1 MLGIPAAEVH
11 IDLALV
17 AALIREQFPQYAG
30 RSLQH
35 FASGWDNV
43 IVRLGPDLLVRL
55 PRRKV
60 AVSLIEHEQRW
71 LPVLAQGLPMPVPE
85 PIHAGQPSTR
95 FPWPWSITRW
105 IPGESADVSGLQA
118 EEAPRLA
125 AFLKTLHQP
134 APEEAPTNPV
144 RGVPLATRAAAVAE
158 RMARLAQTTERVS
171 AGVVAAWR
179 EALEAPLATERH
191 WLHGDLHPQNVLAD
205 GGRIV
210 GIIDWGDLCGGDVA
224 TDLAALWMLFDRPDR
239 QKALAAYGGIDD
251 ATLARATGWAV
262 FFGVVLLE
270 TGLVDDERQA
280 KVGAATLA
288 RIKDDQ

>member
-30 RSLQH
+30 RSVQH

-71 LPVLAQGLPMPVPE
+71 LPVLAPRLPIPVPE
-85 PIHAGQPSTR
+85 PIHAGRPSAR

-105 IPGESADVSGLQA
+105 IPGESVDVSGLQS
-118 EEAPRLA
+118 EEALRLA
-125 AFLKTLHQP
+125 AFLKALHQP
-134 APEEAPTNPV
+134 APDEAPNNPV
-144 RGVPLATRAAAVAE
+144 RGVPLVTRAAAVAE
-158 RMARLAQTTERVS
+158 RMARLKRKTEQLSARILTT
-171 AGVVAAWR
+171 WR
-179 EALEAPLATERH
+179 EGLEAPLGTERH
-191 WLHGDLHPQNVLAD
+191 WLHGDLHPQNILAAE
-205 GGRIV
+205 GRIV

-239 QKALAAYGGIDD
+239 QKALAAYGGIDE
-251 ATLARATGWAV
+251 ATLARAKGWAV
-262 FFGVVLLE
+262 FFGVVLLD

-288 RIKDDQ
+288 RITDDR

>member
-11 IDLALV
+11 VDLALV

-30 RSLQH
+30 RPLQH
-35 FASGWDNV
+35 LASGWDNV

-71 LPVLAQGLPMPVPE
+71 LPVLAPRLPMPVPV
-85 PIHAGQPSTR
+85 PIHAGRPSPR

-105 IPGESADVSGLQA
+105 IPGESADVSGLHGD
-118 EEAPRLA
+118 EALRLA
-125 AFLKTLHQP
+125 AFLKALHQP
-134 APEEAPTNPV
+134 APDEAPNNPV
-144 RGVPLATRAAAVAE
+144 RGLPLATRAAAVAE
-158 RMARLAQTTERVS
+158 RMVRLEQTTERVS

-205 GGRIV
+205 EGCIV
-210 GIIDWGDLCGGDVA
+210 GVIDWGDLCGGDIA
-224 TDLAALWMLFDRPDR
+224 TDLAALWMLFDRADR
-239 QKALAAYGGIDD
+239 QKALAAYGDAD
-251 ATLARATGWAV
+251 EATLARAKGWAV

-280 KVGAATLA
+280 KVGAATLG
-288 RIKDDQ
+288 RIADDQ

>member
-30 RSLQH
+30 RPLQH

-71 LPVLAQGLPMPVPE
+71 LPVLAPRLPIPVPE
-85 PIHAGQPSTR
+85 PIHAGRPSAR

-105 IPGESADVSGLQA
+105 IPGESVDVSGLQS
-118 EEAPRLA
+118 EEALRLA
-125 AFLKTLHQP
+125 AFLKALHQP
-134 APEEAPTNPV
+134 APDEAPNNPV
-144 RGVPLATRAAAVAE
+144 RGVPLVTRAAAVAE
-158 RMARLAQTTERVS
+158 RMARLKRKTEQLSARILTT
-171 AGVVAAWR
+171 WR
-179 EALEAPLATERH
+179 EGLEAPLGTERH
-191 WLHGDLHPQNVLAD
+191 WLHGDLHPQNILAD
-205 GGRIV
+205 EGRIV

-239 QKALAAYGGIDD
+239 QKALAAYGGIDE
-251 ATLARATGWAV
+251 ATLARAKGWAV
-262 FFGVVLLE
+262 FFGVVLLD

-280 KVGAATLA
+280 KVGATTLA
-288 RIKDDQ
+288 RITDGR

>member
-17 AALIREQFPQYAG
+17 ATLIREQFPQYAG

-71 LPVLAQGLPMPVPE
+71 LPVLAPRLPIPVPE
-85 PIHAGQPSTR
+85 PIHAGRPSAR

-105 IPGESADVSGLQA
+105 IPGESVDVSGLQS
-118 EEAPRLA
+118 EEALRLA
-125 AFLKTLHQP
+125 AFLKALHQP
-134 APEEAPTNPV
+134 APDEAPNNPV
-144 RGVPLATRAAAVAE
+144 RGVPLVTRAAAVAE
-158 RMARLAQTTERVS
+158 RMARLKRKTEQLSARILTT
-171 AGVVAAWR
+171 WR
-179 EALEAPLATERH
+179 EGLEAPLGTERH
-191 WLHGDLHPQNVLAD
+191 WLHGDLHPQNILA
-205 GGRIV
+205 GEGRIV

-224 TDLAALWMLFDRPDR
+224 TDLAALWMLFDRPDQ
-239 QKALAAYGGIDD
+239 QKALAAYGGIDE
-251 ATLARATGWAV
+251 ATLARAKGWAV
-262 FFGVVLLE
+262 YFGVVLLD

-280 KVGAATLA
+280 QVGAATLA
-288 RIKDDQ
+288 RITDGR

>member
-55 PRRKV
+55 SRRKV

-71 LPVLAQGLPMPVPE
+71 LPVLAPRLPIPVPE
-85 PIHAGQPSTR
+85 PIHAGRPSAR

-105 IPGESADVSGLQA
+105 IPGESVDVSGLQS
-118 EEAPRLA
+118 EEALRLA
-125 AFLKTLHQP
+125 AFLKALHQP
-134 APEEAPTNPV
+134 APDEAPNNPV
-144 RGVPLATRAAAVAE
+144 RGVPLVTRAAAVAE
-158 RMARLAQTTERVS
+158 RMARLKRKTEQLSARILTT
-171 AGVVAAWR
+171 WR
-179 EALEAPLATERH
+179 EGLEAPLGTERH
-191 WLHGDLHPQNVLAD
+191 WLHGDLHPQNILAD
-205 GGRIV
+205 EGRIV

-239 QKALAAYGGIDD
+239 QKALAAYGGIDE
-251 ATLARATGWAV
+251 ATLARAKGWAV
-262 FFGVVLLE
+262 FFGVVLLD

-288 RIKDDQ
+288 RITDGR